1 LIQHLIVVAV
11 AAAVTALAT
20 PGVRRVAR
28 RLGAV
33 DVPEDRK
40 VHKLPTPTSGGVA
53 IYAGVLAGVIVA
65 RFLPAFRELFGS
77 STEPVGVMVAATL
90 VCGLGVVDDVRGMKA
105 PTKLAG
111 QILASGA
118 LVLGGVSLFYFWMPG
133 VGVLG
138 LSQDM
143 SALITVLWAV
153 AVINAL
159 NLVDGLDGLA
169 AGVTA
174 IAAGTLF
181 VYAYRTGGGEGTA
194 ATLIPAVMVGAC
206 LGFLPHNFNPAR
218 IFMGDSGSMLLG
230 LLLASSTVSGVG
242 RTVEP
247 TASDAV
253 GLIVPVLLPFFVLAV
268 PLADASFAIMRRMRA
283 RTPVFHPDKSH
294 IHHWLLEMARSH
306 RQAVIVMYSW
316 SAMLAAA
323 ALVLSLGVGPG
334 FRFAAIGIGVALVAS
349 IVVVP
354 RMLRRGAVWMAEM
367 REMDAAPTVTQE
379 VIE

>member
-1 LIQHLIVVAV
+1 LIQHLIVGAV
-11 AAAVTALAT
+11 AAGVTALAT
-20 PGVRRVAR
+20 PGVVRIAR
-28 RLGAV
+28 RFGAV

-40 VHKLPTPTSGGVA
+40 VHKLPTPTSGGIA
-53 IYAGVLAGVIVA
+53 IYAGVLAGVLVA
-65 RFLPAFRELFGS
+65 RFLPAFRELFVS
-77 STEPVGVMVAATL
+77 STEPFGVMVAATL
-90 VCGLGVVDDVRGMKA
+90 VCCLGVVDDVRGMKA

-111 QILASGA
+111 QVLASGA

-138 LSQDM
+138 LSQDL
-143 SALITVLWAV
+143 SALITVIWAV
-153 AVINAL
+153 ALINAL

-169 AGVTA
+169 AGVTT

-194 ATLIPAVMVGAC
+194 ATLIPALIVGSC
-206 LGFLPHNFNPAR
+206 LGFLPHNFNPAK

-230 LLLASSTVSGVG
+230 ILLASSTVSGVG

-334 FRFAAIGIGVALVAS
+334 FRYAAVGIGVVLVAS
-349 IVVVP
+349 ILVVP

-367 REMDAAPTVTQE
+367 REMDAAPTVPHE
-379 VIE
+379 VAE

>member
-1 LIQHLIVVAV
+1 MQHLIVVAV
-11 AAAVTALAT
+11 AGCVTALAT
-20 PGVRRVAR
+20 PGVTKIAR

-40 VHKLPTPTSGGVA
+40 VHRLPTPTSGGIA
-53 IYAGVLAGVIVA
+53 IYAGVLAGFIVA

-90 VCGLGVVDDVRGMKA
+90 ICALGVVDDTRGMKA

-111 QILASGA
+111 QILACGA
-118 LVLGGVSLFYFWMPG
+118 LVLWGVSLFYFWMPG

-138 LSQDM
+138 LSKDT
-143 SALITVLWAV
+143 SALITVIWAV

-159 NLVDGLDGLA
+159 NLIDGLDGLA
-169 AGVTA
+169 AGVTT

-181 VYAYRTGGGEGTA
+181 FYAYRTGGGDGTA
-194 ATLIPAVMVGAC
+194 ATLIPAVIVGSC
-206 LGFLPHNFNPAR
+206 LGFLPHNFNPAK

-268 PLADASFAIMRRMRA
+268 PLADAGFAIMRRMRA

-306 RQAVIVMYSW
+306 RQAVIVMYFW
-316 SAMLAAA
+316 SAMVAAA
-323 ALVLSLGVGPG
+323 ALVLSLGAGPG
-334 FRFAAIGIGVALVAS
+334 FRYAAIAIGVALVAS
-349 IVVVP
+349 ILIVP
-354 RMLRRGAVWMAEM
+354 RLLRRGAVWMAEM
-367 REMDAAPTVTQE
+367 REMDAAPTVSRE
-379 VIE
+379 VAE